1 MFVVLSLEKPLSLY
15 SPKGISTASCF
26 SEEPKQPCTKKQR
39 EAPLSTMRRGRVS
52 LGGPHKL
59 FSCGSHHKNLLF
71 WVSFSPFTL
80 SVLLSHVQI
89 RLKNLFF

>member
-52 LGGPHKL
+52 LGGPHQTVSHAGPTTKIY
-59 FSCGSHHKNLLF
+59 FFGSA
-71 WVSFSPFTL
+71 SPPSL
-80 SVLLSHVQI
+80 SVSCFLMC
-89 RLKNLFF
+89 KYD